1 VVTDDVIRSLS
12 ISQHHLGTEEVLLL
26 HHTRCGLLTFTD
38 GEFADALER
47 ETGHRPTWSAHTFTD
62 LEGDVRDS
70 IALVQESPFIP
81 RTDRVRGFIYEVETG
96 RVREVSAG

>member
-1 VVTDDVIRSLS
+1 
-12 ISQHHLGTEEVLLL
+12 
-26 HHTRCGLLTFTD
+26 LTFTD